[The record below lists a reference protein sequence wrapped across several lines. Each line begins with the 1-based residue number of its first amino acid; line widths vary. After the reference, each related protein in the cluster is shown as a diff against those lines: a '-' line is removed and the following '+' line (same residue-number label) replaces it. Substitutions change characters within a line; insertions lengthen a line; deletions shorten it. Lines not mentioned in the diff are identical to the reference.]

1 MVKVI
6 LRKVNEYKEELIRD
20 VFVENKNFIL
30 DGLSHG
36 DKVLVKP
43 NFLSFNPP
51 ERAVTTHPI
60 FIKTFVKFLL
70 ENKLNVIVGDIP
82 GRAISLTKLKEL
94 SGVYELEGENLKI
107 EDLGIYG
114 FRFAGKSVNG
124 IEIKLPNILWDVKKV
139 FNLPKMKTHSLT
151 FISGATK
158 NLFGLTPRKDR
169 LEIHSI
175 SDPVL
180 FSKVLIDI
188 NHFLPVSQTVLMD
201 GILGMEGDGPS
212 FGEPVWFNSVIISDN
227 PIVADLIMSRVMGFD
242 LLDIPLFK
250 NEIPQN
256 YELDGNLNEFIRK
269 SEKPKTFLVSPK
281 GTSKIASFF
290 YKYFGDY
297 IQPKPYVDKN
307 KCIKCGVCASKCAG
321 KAITLN
327 PYPSFD
333 REKCV
338 LCYCCHELCPQGA
351 IYLKRGVIS
360 KLVRT

>member
-188 NHFLPVSQTVLMD
+188 NNFLPVSQTVLMD

>member
-1 MVKVI
+1 MAKAI
-6 LRKVNEYKEELIRD
+6 LRKVNEYREELIRD

-70 ENKLNVIVGDIP
+70 ENKFNVIVGDIP

-124 IEIKLPNILWDVKKV
+124 IKIKLPNILWDVKKV

-188 NHFLPVSQTVLMD
+188 NNFLPVSQTVLMD

-227 PIVADLIMSRVMGFD
+227 PLVADLIMSRVMGFD

-351 IYLKRGVIS
+351 IYLKRGIIS